1 MDFSTFKPGQLACVT
16 TLDAPVAVSAG
27 AGSGK
32 TFTLTQR
39 IAWALMEG
47 SAKDGGRYLNSI
59 DEVLAITFTDKA
71 AGEIKARVKSV
82 LRAEGMAPEALKV
95 DAAWISTIHGMCSR
109 ILHSH
114 AVQLGLDPS
123 FGVIDEAQAE
133 RLMDEAVEEAL
144 SGTNEFV
151 EPCGT
156 DALFKEFKARAND
169 GFDASSVESMVRMLV
184 RCAVA
189 SPQGFS
195 CYAAQPPTRSAGTLL
210 RGLVDTIQELHDL
223 TLAQKSG
230 KTRDAWLQNAE
241 AFLEDAEAAFAKG
254 DIEAS
259 TLIDLFEKCPHPSA
273 AFGAKEFKERA
284 KEAQGVCVALVA
296 EARHLIAMPL
306 LDELMALAGRAYE
319 GYCRRKR
326 AIGMMDNDDL
336 LIETARA
343 LEREDIAR
351 EFADKFKLVMVDEF
365 QDTDQLQ
372 VDMITRL
379 SGPGACRLCTV
390 GDAQQSIY
398 RFRGAD
404 ISVYRRRLDAVK
416 ASNPSGMITLPDN
429 FRSHADV
436 LKFVDCIFGQ
446 PQVFGDEFMSLAASR
461 KEPVKVPFKGSRRI
475 DVLLTTHPSRGGVNS
490 AAARR
495 IEAARIARR
504 FAELREIGHRPS
516 DMAVLLGRMVN
527 AGDYAEALRTEG
539 FACVIAGGSV
549 FASAPE
555 TKIMLRL
562 AQVIANPRATSSLFE
577 LLASDM
583 FALSADDFIELST
596 KIDERSHAPR
606 RRDLYEGFVELE
618 RSIASGAQVS
628 PHLAHAVRVVRS
640 LAARAG
646 RVPVARIMEDAVRDS
661 GWLARLDAQGA
672 EGLSIAGNVM
682 KAIRIVGAIENDNA
696 YGPSKTAQ
704 AFEDR
709 LALSKEAPGALSA
722 KGGDFVRIMT
732 VHASKGLEFPIVAV
746 AEMERGKMRGGSGLA
761 CEVIEGNAYLSL
773 LPDKSVAGREGLW
786 KPKKAPEG
794 YEALPTYIDGASP
807 SDVEDAPDPLTRACA
822 MNAYAEQ
829 QEAEERRRL
838 LYVALTR
845 AKEALVFAMTTTS
858 RASGFTSGADFGV
871 YDDVRS
877 ALCGVEDFAAG
888 DTLIEFGGSAPALV
902 SRIDATEADIV
913 DYLGESALYE
923 LMPNA
928 QIDGCVEGGAATSD
942 CSEES
947 LATSFAIPDLDA
959 CCRGSLAEAPWRSS
973 RVDVTSYSAIAQGEE
988 HVAGKGDACAES
1000 GFARDE
1006 DDAFWDALCASLAA
1020 DADKATDVGTA
1031 FHLLA
1036 QRMVEGRRGGALV
1049 VPDENAIDCTSARLG
1064 LGGTAKKRL
1073 GVSLHRWASSEVASD
1088 VASHPIVRAE
1098 VPFFVEMGADLRPK
1112 PFYLEGS
1119 IDLLACDAWGEGVAY
1134 IVDYKTG
1141 GSPDESADAL
1151 RAKHELQASCY
1162 AYAALLQ
1169 GFETVDATFVRVEQE
1184 DREYPGQ
1191 PQCVNYR
1198 FTAGDLSSLEARVVQ
1213 AYGKSVEA

>member
-39 IAWALMEG
+39 IAWALMKG
-47 SAKDGGRYLNSI
+47 SAKDGGSYLDSI

-71 AGEIKARVKSV
+71 AGEIKARVKGV
-82 LRAEGMAPEALKV
+82 LRAEGMASEALKV

-133 RLMDEAVEEAL
+133 RLMDEAIEEAL

-151 EPCGT
+151 EPSGT
-156 DALFKEFKARAND
+156 DALFKEYKARASD
-169 GFDASSVESMVRMLV
+169 GFDASSVESMVRTLV

-195 CYAAQPPTRSAGTLL
+195 CYAAQPQARSASTLL
-210 RGLVDTIQELHDL
+210 HGLVDTIQELHDL
-223 TLAQKSG
+223 TLAQKPG
-230 KTRDAWLQNAE
+230 KTRDAWLQGAE
-241 AFLEDAEAAFAKG
+241 AFLESAEAAFAKG
-254 DIEAS
+254 DIATS
-259 TLIDLFEKCPHPSA
+259 MLIDLFETCPHPSA

-296 EARHLIAMPL
+296 EARHLIALPL

-319 GYCRRKR
+319 GYCRRKQ
-326 AIGMMDNDDL
+326 ALGMMDNDDL

-343 LEREDIAR
+343 LERADIAR
-351 EFADKFKLVMVDEF
+351 EFADRFKLVMVDEF

-372 VDMITRL
+372 VDMITKL

-404 ISVYRRRLDAVK
+404 VSVYKRRLDMVK
-416 ASNPSGMITLPDN
+416 SSNPSGMITLPDN

-475 DVLLTTHPSRGGVNS
+475 DVLLTTHPQRGGVNS
-490 AAARR
+490 AVARR

-504 FAELREIGHRPS
+504 FVELREIGHRPS
-516 DMAVLLGRMVN
+516 EMAVLLGRMSN
-527 AGDYAEALRTEG
+527 AGDYAEALRAEG

-562 AQVIANPRATSSLFE
+562 AQVIANPRGTSALFE

-596 KIDERSHAPR
+596 KMDERTHAPR

-618 RSIASGAQVS
+618 RAIASGVQVS
-628 PHLAHAVRVVRS
+628 PHLAHAVRVVRA
-640 LAARAG
+640 LASRAG
-646 RVPVARIMEDAVRDS
+646 RAPVARIMEDAVRDS

-672 EGLSIAGNVM
+672 EGLSVAGNVM
-682 KAIRIVGAIENDNA
+682 KAIRLVGAIESDNA
-696 YGPSKTAQ
+696 YGPSETAR
-704 AFEDR
+704 AFEEH
-709 LALSKEAPGALSA
+709 LTLSKEAPGALSA

-746 AEMERGKMRGGSGLA
+746 AEMERGKKHTGAGLS
-761 CEVIEGNAYLSL
+761 CEVIEGSAYVSL
-773 LPDKSVAGREGLW
+773 LPDRSVAGREGLW

-794 YEALPTYIDGASP
+794 YEVLPSYVDGAS
-807 SDVEDAPDPLTRACA
+807 SADVEDAPDPLTRACA
-822 MNAYAEQ
+822 MRAYVEQ

-888 DTLIEFGGSAPALV
+888 DTLVEFGGSAPALV
-902 SRIDATEADIV
+902 SRIDATEEDV
-913 DYLGESALYE
+913 VEFLGDAALCD
-923 LMPNA
+923 LAGNA
-928 QIDGCVEGGAATSD
+928 QAADEDESGALPDVHADASD
-942 CSEES
+942 
-947 LATSFAIPDLDA
+947 TIPFAIPDLDA
-959 CCRGSLAEAPWRSS
+959 TEHASLVEAPWRSS
-973 RVDVTSYSAIAQGEE
+973 RADVTSYSAIAQGEE
-988 HVAGKGDACAES
+988 HVAIEEGKATEG
-1000 GFARDE
+1000 GFDGDE
-1006 DDAFWDALCASLAA
+1006 DDAFWDALCASLSA
-1020 DADKATDVGTA
+1020 DADKATDVGTV

-1036 QRMVEGRRGGALV
+1036 QRMVESRGNGALV
-1049 VPDENAIDCTSARLG
+1049 VPDGCVIDCIAARHG
-1064 LGGTAKKRL
+1064 LGTHAKERL
-1073 GVSLHRWASSEVASD
+1073 SAALNRWASSEAASEVAARA
-1088 VASHPIVRAE
+1088 VVRAE
-1098 VPFFVEMGADLRPK
+1098 VPFFVEIGAALRDE

-1119 IDLLACDAWGEGVAY
+1119 IDLLACDEWGSGSTF

-1141 GSPDESADAL
+1141 GSPEEGAGAL
-1151 RAKHELQASCY
+1151 HAKHELQASCY
-1162 AYAALLQ
+1162 AYATLLQ
-1169 GFETVDATFVRVEQE
+1169 GFESVDATFVRVEQE
-1184 DREYPGQ
+1184 DCNRPGE
-1191 PQCVNYR
+1191 PQCVQYH
-1198 FTAGDLSSLEARVVQ
+1198 FDVGDLASLEARI
-1213 AYGKSVEA
+1213 VEAYEKSEEA

>member
-646 RVPVARIMEDAVRDS
+646 RVPVAHIMEDAVRDS

-696 YGPSKTAQ
+696 YGPSETAQ

-761 CEVIEGNAYLSL
+761 CEVIEGNAYVSL